1 MINEI
6 EKINEE
12 NDINDLVDT
21 SDLEN
26 NEILQVKDDRL
37 FHDLFNS
44 HDMSTIEW
52 IAKEILGCSIEDI
65 HGKVFIPETRLV
77 RVRNEE
83 RSKYVDLLIEQKN
96 GKFILL
102 ELNNNYY
109 GNPIKSIAYAINLL
123 SSYYDRDVEI
133 KVSKNKQKV
142 YVKPVRGILVN
153 LNWSPPKSDRRKEA
167 NPGKVITNWN
177 YPDDSGEGFSG
188 YCLKIFGINLD
199 FYDKLSY
206 DSIKKEDR
214 FFKLLTVKNEKELKE
229 LTKDVKELDSYVD
242 KIKDLSRDKDYRGAL
257 MNERI
262 ASNILKQDNYY
273 TAYHAGIDKG
283 IDKGISQGI
292 EQNKREMVLEMH
304 DNDEPLEKIS
314 KYTKLTLEEIQ
325 AIIDD
330 SKTNLK

>member
-1 MINEI
+1 MLYFCII
-6 EKINEE
+6 YL
-12 NDINDLVDT
+12 D
-21 SDLEN
+21 
-26 NEILQVKDDRL
+26 
-37 FHDLFNS
+37 
-44 HDMSTIEW
+44 
-52 IAKEILGCSIEDI
+52 
-65 HGKVFIPETRLV
+65 
-77 RVRNEE
+77 
-83 RSKYVDLLIEQKN
+83 
-96 GKFILL
+96 
-102 ELNNNYY
+102 YY
-109 GNPIKSIAYAINLL
+109 ANL
-123 SSYYDRDVEI
+123 
-133 KVSKNKQKV
+133 K
-142 YVKPVRGILVN
+142 
-153 LNWSPPKSDRRKEA
+153 
-167 NPGKVITNWN
+167 
-177 YPDDSGEGFSG
+177 
-188 YCLKIFGINLD
+188 
-199 FYDKLSY
+199 Y

-283 IDKGISQGI
+283 ISQGFSQGISQGI
-292 EQNKREMVLEMH
+292 SQGAEQKQHEMVLEML